1 MDEYDLERKL
11 DDLDRRISKLEN
23 NINTILKMVLYKEEM
38 DKLRFGNKKPTTK
51 K

>member
-23 NINTILKMVLYKEEM
+23 NLNTILKMLFYKEEM
-38 DKLRFGNKKPTTK
+38 DKLRFGKNKPTNNK
-51 K
+51 